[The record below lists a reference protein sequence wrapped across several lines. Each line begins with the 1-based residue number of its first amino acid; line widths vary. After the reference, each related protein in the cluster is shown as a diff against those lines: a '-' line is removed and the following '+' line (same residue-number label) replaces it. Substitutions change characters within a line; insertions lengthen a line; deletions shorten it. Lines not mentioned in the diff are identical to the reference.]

1 MTQCSK
7 KDVSLEARK
16 YKYLYHWTPLYNY
29 DAISIEGLKPR
40 SENRLFDYPDRLH
53 LIKGNTPNE
62 EFFNIGKRTTF
73 L

>member
-16 YKYLYHWTPLYNY
+16 YKYIYRWTPLYNY

-53 LIKGNTPNE
+53 LI
-62 EFFNIGKRTTF
+62 
-73 L
+73 